1 MSSSMPPNANMTQ
14 AGESDRLS
22 VVIVTSIHP
31 DFDARIWKHAQMVA
45 RAGHRVR
52 LVCPWDVEPGSV
64 KNGVEFHPFPKAP
77 SRRLRP
83 VWVPL
88 KLLPVLSRVARDAD
102 ILHFHDLDLL
112 PWMTPFAAFKT
123 VVYDVHENY
132 PDEML
137 GKAWIP
143 APLRRPVAFAV
154 KWGQWVCSRIIRNVV
169 LVAPSQER
177 YFGSPALRK
186 VYVYNFASQD
196 IVASVRDD
204 YAQRQP
210 TVVFI
215 GSQHEN
221 NGSLLLL
228 DIAARVAAKN
238 PEIGFLAVDRFGDA
252 GFRERFLRRRAELGL
267 NDTVRLA
274 ANVKPHEIMSIL
286 NQGTIGISP
295 NLRVPQQV
303 NGIHTKLFEYMVA
316 RLPMVLSDLPHQ
328 LEVLENS
335 RAGIAVAPEKPE
347 DFAQAIVELTQ
358 DREKAMEM
366 GRRGLAAFLAD
377 YCYESQQDKLMDFYR
392 RIVTGAL

>member
-1 MSSSMPPNANMTQ
+1 MNSSMQSHPEKSRSGKT
-14 AGESDRLS
+14 DRLS

-64 KNGVEFHPFPKAP
+64 RNGVEFHPFPKAP
-77 SRRLRP
+77 SRRMRA

-88 KLLPVLSRVARDAD
+88 KLLPVLLRAARGAG

-137 GKAWIP
+137 CKTWLP
-143 APLRRPVAFAV
+143 AALRRPVAFAV
-154 KWGQWVCSRIIRNVV
+154 KWGQWACSRIIRNVV

-177 YFGSPALRK
+177 YFTSLMLRK
-186 VYVYNFASQD
+186 IYLYNFATED
-196 IVASVRDD
+196 IVASVCDD
-204 YAQRQP
+204 YAERKP
-210 TVVFI
+210 TVVFT
-215 GSQHEN
+215 GSQYEN

-228 DIAARVAAKN
+228 EIAAKVVKEN
-238 PEIGFLAVDRFGDA
+238 PEIGFLAVDRFADA

-267 NDTVRLA
+267 DDAVRLV

-286 NQGTIGISP
+286 NQGTIAISP
-295 NLRVPQQV
+295 NLRVPLQ
-303 NGIHTKLFEYMVA
+303 IKAIPTKLFEYMVA
-316 RLPMVLSDLPHQ
+316 GLPMVLSDLPNQ
-328 LEVLENS
+328 MEVLATS
-335 RAGIAVAPEKPE
+335 RAGIAAAPERPE
-347 DFAQAIVELTQ
+347 DFARAILDLTA
-358 DREKAMEM
+358 DRDAAMAM
-366 GRRGLAAFLAD
+366 GRRGQAAFLTS
-377 YCYESQQDKLMDFYR
+377 YCYESQEGKLIGFYR
-392 RIVTGAL
+392 RITGSA